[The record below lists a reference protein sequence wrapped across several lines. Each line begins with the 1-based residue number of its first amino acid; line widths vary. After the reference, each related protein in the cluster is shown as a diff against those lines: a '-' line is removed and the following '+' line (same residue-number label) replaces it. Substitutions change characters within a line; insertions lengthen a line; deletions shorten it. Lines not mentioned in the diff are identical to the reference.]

1 MKLLSTVT
9 MCACAGMFA
18 AHVSAQA
25 GQAPATAA
33 PQAPPPAAAAPQT
46 PPPTATAKADSV
58 TIEGCVQRSPS
69 ASTAAPSATPGATGT
84 AGTTAASSSMFV
96 LANAM
101 KPAASAAAS
110 PAAPGAPAAPAAAAS
125 SAAIASSY
133 RLDADD
139 SKLTP
144 HVGHKVEI
152 TGTVDSSSASSSPG
166 ASAVPK
172 LKVDSV
178 KMVAASCAP

>member
-1 MKLLSTVT
+1 
-9 MCACAGMFA
+9 
-18 AHVSAQA
+18 
-25 GQAPATAA
+25 
-33 PQAPPPAAAAPQT
+33 
-46 PPPTATAKADSV
+46 
-58 TIEGCVQRSPS
+58 
-69 ASTAAPSATPGATGT
+69 
-84 AGTTAASSSMFV
+84 MFV

-110 PAAPGAPAAPAAAAS
+110 PAASGAPAAAAS

-152 TGTVDSSSASSSPG
+152 TGTIDSSSSSGASSSPS

>member
-46 PPPTATAKADSV
+46 PPPAATAMKADSV
-58 TIEGCVQRSPS
+58 TIEGCVQRSP
-69 ASTAAPSATPGATGT
+69 AAPTAAPSATPGATGT

-101 KPAASAAAS
+101 KPAASVAPPAAS
-110 PAAPGAPAAPAAAAS
+110 GAPAAAAS